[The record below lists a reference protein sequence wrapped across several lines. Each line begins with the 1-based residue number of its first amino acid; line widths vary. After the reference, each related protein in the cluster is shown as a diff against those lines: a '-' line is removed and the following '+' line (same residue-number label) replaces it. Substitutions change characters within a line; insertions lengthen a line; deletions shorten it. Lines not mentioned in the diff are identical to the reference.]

1 MKTISKPISQII
13 DTLAPHQ
20 LRDAEALVLLCGTL
34 SKDFSAKVVGE
45 YEIYENSES
54 FRYIT
59 IELVY
64 KDFNFD
70 ISFNSK
76 TGFGASLYKYIFKIP
91 YHSNSEN
98 YKSKKL
104 RSKPNNVRTYSAKK
118 IIDLLEYEIEN
129 YLLLKELSAEKLT
142 KISEYESII
151 NEKFSAKF
159 NKTFSFDNNFK
170 EIRIVHDGVI
180 LFAKLNSDGHIHEDI
195 QLEYVKDKIQFMYNL
210 IK

>member
-1 MKTISKPISQII
+1 MKTISKPISEII

-20 LRDAEALVLLCGTL
+20 LRDAEALILLCSTL

-59 IELVY
+59 IELAY
-64 KDFNFD
+64 KDFNFN
-70 ISFNSK
+70 ISFDSK
-76 TGFGASLYKYIFKIP
+76 TGYRASLYRYISQIRFFDTR
-91 YHSNSEN
+91 EN
-98 YKSKKL
+98 YKSEKL
-104 RSKPNNVRTYSAKK
+104 RPKPNNVRTYSAKK

-129 YLLLKELSAEKLT
+129 YLLLKELSNEKLA
-142 KISEYESII
+142 KISAYENII

-180 LFAKLNSDGHIHEDI
+180 LFAKLFSDGRIHEDI
-195 QLEYVKDKIQFMYNL
+195 QLEYIKDKILFMDNL